1 MVLEI
6 AFGIVLGFFLLV
18 ACFWLFG
25 LIVNPE
31 FWKIIAQLF
40 MLGLCLLF
48 IFFMITDKGF
58 SSAIGN
64 IFGLVVVIGANALQ
78 AFFLYDAIKH
88 HDKHSVLALIISLL
102 FWLSCIFTSATFLLA
117 LISTFVAMGI
127 YLKNNPVKERG
138 AHEQN

>member
-6 AFGIVLGFFLLV
+6 ALGIVLGFFLL
-18 ACFWLFG
+18 ALCFWLFG
-25 LIVNPE
+25 LIANPE
-31 FWKIIAQLF
+31 FWKIIARLF

-64 IFGLVVVIGANALQ
+64 IFGFIVIIGANALL
-78 AFFLYDAIKH
+78 AFFLYDAIKQ
-88 HDKHSVLALIISLL
+88 HDKRSALALIISLL
-102 FWLSCIFTSATFLLA
+102 FWLSCIFSSATFLLA